1 PLKIIQQEKATQK
14 IELAPLTPAH
24 IKPPPKIAI
33 PQTPSGRSKMED
45 VAYKPRLVGPVEE
58 LRELTLVDFRRLSP
72 QAKVTADKIYA
83 KIELLAE
90 ESYEKKI
97 AGIKAWQESEVN
109 KMYLGLLNESVDR
122 AMPVQKMIEERQSA
136 NRPTLTYEEFKTV
149 MELNRRL
156 RA

>member
-1 PLKIIQQEKATQK
+1 
-14 IELAPLTPAH
+14 
-24 IKPPPKIAI
+24 
-33 PQTPSGRSKMED
+33 MED

-122 AMPVQKMIEERQSA
+122 AMPVQKMIEERQGA
-136 NRPTLTYEEFKTV
+136 GRPTLTYEEFKTV